1 MEAILLILGFIAY
14 AALIGLIF
22 YVRCNAANEVDSND
36 DNF

>member
-1 MEAILLILGFIAY
+1 MEAILLLLGFIAY

-22 YVRCNAANEVDSND
+22 YVCCKAANEADFND